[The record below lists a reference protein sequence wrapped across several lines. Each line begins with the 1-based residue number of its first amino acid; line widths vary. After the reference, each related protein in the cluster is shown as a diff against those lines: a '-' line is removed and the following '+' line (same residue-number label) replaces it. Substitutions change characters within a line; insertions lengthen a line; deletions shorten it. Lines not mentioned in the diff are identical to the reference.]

1 MLYIVFLVYNLL
13 NLSNSLLTINSNK
26 IIHVIT
32 KELLCNNNYNNNN
45 NNNNIIINYEKRI
58 KSKERIIKK
67 IQKNKIPYD
76 IYGLRII
83 YNDTNNIYN
92 SQFAYSIKNILT
104 HNFNTLDFLYDDYI
118 AKPKINNYQSLHIYV
133 LTNILM
139 EIQIRNSFMHAIA
152 INGSAS
158 HYY

>member
-1 MLYIVFLVYNLL
+1 MLNIVFLVCNFL
-13 NLSNSLLTINSNK
+13 NLSNYLLTSNNNK

-32 KELLCNNNYNNNN
+32 KELHSNN
-45 NNNNIIINYEKRI
+45 NNNNIVINYESRI
-58 KSKERIIKK
+58 KSRERIIKK
-67 IQKNKIPYD
+67 IQKYKVPYD

-92 SQFAYSIKNILT
+92 TQYAYTIKNILT
-104 HNFNTLDFLYDDYI
+104 SNFNTLDFLYDDYI
-118 AKPKINNYQSLHIYV
+118 ANPKINNYQSLHIYV

-139 EIQIRNSFMHAIA
+139 EIQIRNNLMHTIA

-158 HYY
+158 NYY